1 MSVNSNVNKE
11 LLLELLNNVIEENG
25 FIINIS
31 LLQNFIN
38 KQCDT
43 FEKKKHLYKGLSAIN
58 KIILDKSYIFIL
70 EENLETNEITIVN
83 DDNLFDNNS
92 FDKNVKIAKDN
103 FENMITLKK
112 PEEINFEDDEDEAM
126 PPENLESI
134 MNKTLADRENE
145 LKNIT
150 QKYSDKNKKEA
161 ESWINKDSPRNE
173 RLNSDDS
180 NNTNDSN
187 NSNDSDDTSNISIN
201 YNSNSDSGYDSN
213 TLKKRVSF
221 EEPLETF
228 NIFNKLKKK
237 SNANQISIDKLET
250 KMDKLTQNQDI
261 ILQQQNKIL
270 ELLLNK
276 TTQDNMNE
284 EVEEDNNDAVEE
296 VNNNG
301 VVDDDNNGKD
311 NSD

>member
-1 MSVNSNVNKE
+1 MSINSNANKE

-31 LLQNFIN
+31 LLQNFID
-38 KQCDT
+38 KQCNH
-43 FEKKKHLYKGLSAIN
+43 FEKNKHQYKSLSAIN

-70 EENLETNEITIVN
+70 EENLETNEITVVN
-83 DDNLFDNNS
+83 DDKLFDNNSFDNNS

-112 PEEINFEDDEDEAM
+112 PEEINFEDDEDDIM
-126 PPENLESI
+126 PPENLELI

-150 QKYSDKNKKEA
+150 QKYSDKKKKEA
-161 ESWINKDSPRNE
+161 ENWINKDSPRNE

-180 NNTNDSN
+180 NSSDNSINISNDSN
-187 NSNDSDDTSNISIN
+187 NTNSDGSNNDDISNINNN
-201 YNSNSDSGYDSN
+201 YNSNSDSDYYSS

-221 EEPLETF
+221 EEPLEKF

-237 SNANQISIDKLET
+237 SNPNHISIDKLEK
-250 KMDKLTQNQDI
+250 KMDNLMQNQDI
-261 ILQQQNKIL
+261 ILKQQNKIL
-270 ELLLNK
+270 ELLLSQNSLD
-276 TTQDNMNE
+276 QENE
-284 EVEEDNNDAVEE
+284 KIKQA
-296 VNNNG
+296 
-301 VVDDDNNGKD
+301 DDND
-311 NSD
+311 D

>member
-92 FDKNVKIAKDN
+92 FDNNSFDKNVKIAKDN

-112 PEEINFEDDEDEAM
+112 PEEINFEDDEDEVM

-180 NNTNDSN
+180 NNTNRDSN
-187 NSNDSDDTSNISIN
+187 SDENSDENS
-201 YNSNSDSGYDSN
+201 NSNSDYDSN
-213 TLKKRVSF
+213 TPKKRVSF

-276 TTQDNMNE
+276 TTTQD
-284 EVEEDNNDAVEE
+284 
-296 VNNNG
+296 NNNG

>member
-43 FEKKKHLYKGLSAIN
+43 FEKKKHQYKGLSAIN

-161 ESWINKDSPRNE
+161 ENWINKDSPRNE

-180 NNTNDSN
+180 NNTNRDSN
-187 NSNDSDDTSNISIN
+187 SDENSNENSDENSNN
-201 YNSNSDSGYDSN
+201 NNYYNSNSNSDYDSN
-213 TLKKRVSF
+213 TPKKRVSF

-237 SNANQISIDKLET
+237 SNTNQISIDKLEI
-250 KMDKLTQNQDI
+250 KMAKLTQNQDI

-276 TTQDNMNE
+276 TTQDNVNE
-284 EVEEDNNDAVEE
+284 EVEEDNND
-296 VNNNG
+296 G